1 MTLPIKKR
9 LFSFDTTT
17 TTNST
22 DKLVVEQGT
31 EIKISTLDKVR
42 IWLQG
47 LFDLRYAPISSFL
60 NGIGFVKVSGTT
72 VSYDNTTYAPFNTS
86 YYIGTTLLNL
96 NRSSATQTLTGVN
109 IDGNAATVTNGFYN
123 NSSFNLGTTSIA
135 VNRASASQNLTGIN
149 IDGYS
154 GTVANTNL
162 GATAMGIS
170 TFTTAA
176 NWSKPAGYQTY
187 LSVSGSNDMPDGS
200 SGYLAYNVIGKRD
213 ATFGGTFATLTSQNG
228 SMWFTYMATSSDLP
242 TWTKVQTSNSIA
254 TQNEVNAGTNFTNLI
269 TPLTLQKRNVDTSA
283 TYSSGTTGVTTST
296 VNGLITF
303 TSVPTSG
310 NSTTYTIT
318 NSYFTSI
325 PQAQAAII
333 NFSIKYLSSPT
344 NTGLIIAGYFID
356 SSGVIYV
363 RVYNIGTTSPAS
375 FQLYYNIIG

>member
-9 LFSFDTTT
+9 LFSFDSTT

-72 VSYDNTTYAPFNTS
+72 VSYDNTTYAPFNTL
-86 YYIGTTLLNL
+86 YYIGTTPLNL
-96 NRSSATQTLTGVN
+96 NRSSASQTLSGVN

-123 NSSFNLGTTSIA
+123 TSSFNLGTTSIP
-135 VNRASASQNLTGIN
+135 VNRASATQNLTGIN

-154 GTVANTNL
+154 GTVLDTNL
-162 GATAMGIS
+162 GATAIGIS

-176 NWSKPAGYQTY
+176 HWSKPAGYQTY
-187 LSVSGSNDMPDGS
+187 LSVDGSNDMPAGA

-213 ATFGGTFATLTSQNG
+213 ATFGGTFATLTSQSG
-228 SMWFTYMATSSDLP
+228 SMWFTYMATSGDLP

-254 TQNEVNAGTNFTNLI
+254 TQSEVNDGNNFTNLI
-269 TPLTLQKRNVDTSA
+269 VPSTLQKRNLDPANT
-283 TYSSGTTGVTTST
+283 TTGAVTAAINT

-303 TSVPTSG
+303 
-310 NSTTYTIT
+310 STGVNVGTQVIYQIT
-318 NSYFTSI
+318 NTLFSNNTI
-325 PQAQAAII
+325 L
-333 NFSIKYLSSPT
+333 NFSIKYT
-344 NTGLIIAGYFID
+344 NLGTGLRNSEGLMIAGYFMD
-356 SSGVIYV
+356 NNVAHV
-363 RVYNIGTTSPAS
+363 HVYNGGTVNSGA

>member
-47 LFDLRYAPISSFL
+47 LFDLRYAAISSFL
-60 NGIGFVKVSGTT
+60 NGTGFVKVSGTT

-109 IDGNAATVTNGFYN
+109 IDGNAITAIT
-123 NSSFNLGTTSIA
+123 
-135 VNRASASQNLTGIN
+135 ASYA
-149 IDGYS
+149 
-154 GTVANTNL
+154 GTVLGTNL

-213 ATFGGTFATLTSQNG
+213 AAFGGTFATLTSQNG

-254 TQNEVNAGTNFTNLI
+254 TQSEVDAGNNFTNLI
-269 TPLTLQKRNVDTSA
+269 VPSTLQKRNLDLANTA
-283 TYSSGTTGVTTST
+283 TGATTVAINTI
-296 VNGLITF
+296 NGLITF
-303 TSVPTSG
+303 
-310 NSTTYTIT
+310 STGVNVGTQVIYQIT
-318 NSYFTSI
+318 NTLFSNNTI
-325 PQAQAAII
+325 L
-333 NFSIKYLSSPT
+333 NFSIKYT
-344 NTGLIIAGYFID
+344 NLGTGLRNSEGLMIAGYFMN
-356 SSGVIYV
+356 SNVAHV
-363 RVYNIGTTSPAS
+363 HVYNGGTVNSGA

>member
-1 MTLPIKKR
+1 MFKSI
-9 LFSFDTTT
+9 FSKYQID
-17 TTNST
+17 SI
-22 DKLVVEQGT
+22 L
-31 EIKISTLDKVR
+31 R
-42 IWLQG
+42 IW
-47 LFDLRYAPISSFL
+47 DNAPKNI
-60 NGIGFVKVSGTT
+60 
-72 VSYDNTTYAPFNTS
+72 P

-109 IDGNAATVTNGFYN
+109 INGNAATVTNGFYN
-123 NSSFNLGTTSIA
+123 TSSFNLGTTNIP

-154 GTVANTNL
+154 GTVLDTNL
-162 GATAMGIS
+162 GAAAIGIS

-176 NWSKPAGYQTY
+176 HWSKPAGYQTF

-200 SGYLAYNVIGKRD
+200 SGWLAYNVIGKRNIN
-213 ATFGGTFATLTSQNG
+213 GGTYATLTSQNG
-228 SMWFTYMATSSDLP
+228 SMWFTYMATSGDLP

-254 TQNEVNAGTNFTNLI
+254 TQSVVNTGTNNTDTV

-333 NFSIKYLSSPT
+333 NFNIKYLSSPT

-356 SSGVIYV
+356 SSGIINV
-363 RVYNIGTTSPAS
+363 RVYNIGTTNPAS
-375 FQLYYNIIG
+375 FQLYYNVIG